1 MRLLAPWHMATCLC
15 QAGAQLWLSSAFG
28 DHMVLQR
35 DSEYN
40 IWGFS
45 RLPAGTAVTAT
56 VSNVSQGH
64 GTVDHRGSWTVS
76 AGPVPAGGPYSVRI
90 SAEGA
95 PAVILKDVY
104 FGDVFFC
111 SGQSNMEFGTAGDM
125 HAEQACRDADHYD
138 LIRLFQISRPGK
150 SEEFDVPGAS
160 TFGGAWGISS
170 HQSVCGGS
178 WSGYFSA
185 VCYFFG
191 RELFRLYAVP
201 IGLMSSSFGGTAI
214 QVWESPDAI
223 AACKTPPVMSV
234 PELPKRFSQLWETM
248 VQPVTRMVFRA
259 FVWYQGE
266 SNSVQHSSYGCMF
279 KALIEDWRK
288 KFADAEKAP
297 FIYVELAATPRKFA
311 AGLYAA
317 LRLAQAKALELP
329 AVGRATALDLGDA
342 QSPYTPLHPRW
353 KQEVGIRAAWQFQ
366 KLVQQRESADGPR
379 LLSAEQ
385 LEPNFASW
393 VRIQDKAC
401 EHATHF
407 GICEATLQFSSPV
420 KVGQPKG
427 CSVCCGAQ
435 LFSWADDQMRW
446 RPATMVAMTATSIGL
461 VLDGAAGDAAYIQY
475 AMEDFPQC
483 LLFADQPKDALPVS
497 QFVQKLD
504 SKQFYVEFI

>member
-1 MRLLAPWHMATCLC
+1 
-15 QAGAQLWLSSAFG
+15 
-28 DHMVLQR
+28 
-35 DSEYN
+35 EYN

-160 TFGGAWGISS
+160 TFGGAWGARASWNPLSHLLMLQGISS

-248 VQPVTRMVFRA
+248 VQPVTR
-259 FVWYQGE
+259 
-266 SNSVQHSSYGCMF
+266 
-279 KALIEDWRK
+279 
-288 KFADAEKAP
+288 
-297 FIYVELAATPRKFA
+297 
-311 AGLYAA
+311 GL
-317 LRLAQAKALELP
+317 
-329 AVGRATALDLGDA
+329 
-342 QSPYTPLHPRW
+342 S
-353 KQEVGIRAAWQFQ
+353 
-366 KLVQQRESADGPR
+366 
-379 LLSAEQ
+379 
-385 LEPNFASW
+385 
-393 VRIQDKAC
+393 
-401 EHATHF
+401 
-407 GICEATLQFSSPV
+407 
-420 KVGQPKG
+420 
-427 CSVCCGAQ
+427 
-435 LFSWADDQMRW
+435 
-446 RPATMVAMTATSIGL
+446 
-461 VLDGAAGDAAYIQY
+461 
-475 AMEDFPQC
+475 
-483 LLFADQPKDALPVS
+483 
-497 QFVQKLD
+497 
-504 SKQFYVEFI
+504 

>member
-1 MRLLAPWHMATCLC
+1 
-15 QAGAQLWLSSAFG
+15 
-28 DHMVLQR
+28 
-35 DSEYN
+35 
-40 IWGFS
+40 
-45 RLPAGTAVTAT
+45 
-56 VSNVSQGH
+56 
-64 GTVDHRGSWTVS
+64 
-76 AGPVPAGGPYSVRI
+76 
-90 SAEGA
+90 
-95 PAVILKDVY
+95 
-104 FGDVFFC
+104 
-111 SGQSNMEFGTAGDM
+111 
-125 HAEQACRDADHYD
+125 
-138 LIRLFQISRPGK
+138 
-150 SEEFDVPGAS
+150 
-160 TFGGAWGISS
+160 
-170 HQSVCGGS
+170 
-178 WSGYFSA
+178 
-185 VCYFFG
+185 
-191 RELFRLYAVP
+191 
-201 IGLMSSSFGGTAI
+201 
-214 QVWESPDAI
+214 
-223 AACKTPPVMSV
+223 
-234 PELPKRFSQLWETM
+234 
-248 VQPVTRMVFRA
+248 
-259 FVWYQGE
+259 
-266 SNSVQHSSYGCMF
+266 MF

-385 LEPNFASW
+385 LEPNFA
-393 VRIQDKAC
+393 
-401 EHATHF
+401 
-407 GICEATLQFSSPV
+407 TLQFSSPV